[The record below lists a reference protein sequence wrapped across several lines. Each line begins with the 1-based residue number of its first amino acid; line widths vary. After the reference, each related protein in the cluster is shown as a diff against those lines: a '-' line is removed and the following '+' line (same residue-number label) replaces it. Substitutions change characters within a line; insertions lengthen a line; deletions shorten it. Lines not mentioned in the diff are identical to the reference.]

1 MARISGDSLIVR
13 GEKRSDNSWLF
24 TIRYIA
30 HFDQG
35 ELGLDFD
42 DSVQI
47 SDGEGAVPVPFVA
60 CDSSVMRK
68 KRVVVDDAALALMDG
83 DDELVAT
90 VCLRRRDGVGVLTE
104 STRLRRISARA
115 LGTSCAAGAQSGR

>member
-13 GEKRSDNSWLF
+13 GEQRPDNSWLF

-30 HFDQG
+30 EFDQG

-47 SDGEGAVPVPFVA
+47 SDGAGAAPVPFVA
-60 CDSSVMRK
+60 CDSSVLRK
-68 KRVVVDDAALALMDG
+68 KRVVVRESALARLSADA
-83 DDELVAT
+83 ELYAT
-90 VCLRRRDGVGVLTE
+90 VCLRRRDGCGVLTE
-104 STRLRRISARA
+104 SAPQLLT
-115 LGTSCAAGAQSGR
+115 G